1 MPQASWTGCLYS
13 TADVFSVSITSLI
26 EDERR
31 LAFCLMLPAVVL
43 LALFIA
49 YPFFTGILLA
59 VTDTRPAFQASVPG
73 QFVGTDNFV
82 KIWNDDIFHVAVWST
97 CVYRSSSFRS
107 RAIPAARPGREKTIS
122 YGTLTQFS
130 PRSRGFTSLV
140 A

>member
-1 MPQASWTGCLYS
+1 MATIGSVASVASKPQC
-13 TADVFSVSITSLI
+13 VPIPKREPITRLI

-43 LALFIA
+43 PALFIP

-59 VTDTRPAFQASVPG
+59 VTDTRADVPG

-82 KIWNDDIFHVAVWST
+82 KIWNDDIFQVAVWST
-97 CVYRSSSFRS
+97 CVYRSSSFCS
-107 RAIPAARPGREKTIS
+107 SAIPAARPGREKTIS